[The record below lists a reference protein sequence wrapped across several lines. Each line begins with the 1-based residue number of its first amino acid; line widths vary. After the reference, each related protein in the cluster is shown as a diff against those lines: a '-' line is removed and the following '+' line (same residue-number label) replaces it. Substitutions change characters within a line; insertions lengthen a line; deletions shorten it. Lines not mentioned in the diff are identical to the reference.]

1 LVSLALHSTS
11 LDWQDVNLTAAIVR
25 LPDREREIRRLAGR
39 DESFRSLCEDLTD
52 AAQALDHWL
61 TATSAHVPDRI
72 SEYRSLI
79 VALVTEMQASLDA
92 AAGQMDEPSR
102 RVSFAR
108 IAD

>member
-1 LVSLALHSTS
+1 MMSHAHHSTY

-25 LPDREREIRRLAGR
+25 LPDREPEIRRLAGR
-39 DESFRSLCEDLTD
+39 DESFRSLCEDLAD
-52 AAQALDHWL
+52 ASQALDHWL

-72 SEYRSLI
+72 SEYQSLI

-102 RVSFAR
+102 RVSFDR